1 MDKENPEIGGKAE
14 NRVSSSDQ
22 IVRDLVRG
30 LYEGRY
36 VAGQRLAE
44 PDLMRRYGVGRSTV
58 REAIKRLAAEG
69 VITVHAYRGAQIR
82 QLSRTEARNIL
93 LILELMIGLACRL
106 AAANIGL
113 PGRRAHFDRAY
124 QGLLA
129 FRNERDSYEMVRAR
143 NRFYRAITQIG
154 GNKELDRILPSIQVH
169 LVRTHLKQSTEDR
182 FADYRAIAEAILA
195 GDETGAEAGGRD
207 HIRRTSQALQQL
219 PDHVFAPEE
228 QPSAFAEFT
237 SEDAEDA

>member
-1 MDKENPEIGGKAE
+1 M
-14 NRVSSSDQ
+14 SSSDQ

-93 LILELMIGLACRL
+93 LILELMVGLACRL
-106 AAANIGL
+106 AASNIDI
-113 PGRRAHFDRAY
+113 PGRRVHFDRTY
-124 QGLLA
+124 QALLG
-129 FRNERDSYEMVRAR
+129 FKNERDSYEMVRAR

-169 LVRTHLKQSTEDR
+169 LVRTHLKQSAEDR
-182 FADYRAIAEAILA
+182 FTDYRAIAEAILA
-195 GDETGAEAGGRD
+195 GDEIGAEAAGRD
-207 HIRRTSQALQQL
+207 HIRRTSRALQQL
-219 PDHVFAPEE
+219 TDHVFAPEE
-228 QPSAFAEFT
+228 EPSAFAEFT